1 MVYRTV
7 IAAASVF
14 IGVSILSGCR
24 EESLPRRQPPA
35 TQTPAPGPGTGGKL
49 LPEEDPAGSGEPDGP
64 TGGSADR
71 LGEGRA
77 G

>member
-24 EESLPRRQPPA
+24 EESVPRRQAPP
-35 TQTPAPGPGTGGKL
+35 TQTPAPGPGTDGGL
-49 LPEEDPAGSGEPDGP
+49 LPGP
-64 TGGSADR
+64 GPADR
-71 LGEGRA
+71 PGQGGA

>member
-14 IGVSILSGCR
+14 VGVGILCGCR
-24 EESLPRRQPPA
+24 EESVPRRPAPP
-35 TQTPAPGPGTGGKL
+35 TQTPAPGPGPGGGL
-49 LPEEDPAGSGEPDGP
+49 VPGPDPAGSGESDRLDDGL
-64 TGGSADR
+64 ADR
-71 LGEGRA
+71 PGDGRS